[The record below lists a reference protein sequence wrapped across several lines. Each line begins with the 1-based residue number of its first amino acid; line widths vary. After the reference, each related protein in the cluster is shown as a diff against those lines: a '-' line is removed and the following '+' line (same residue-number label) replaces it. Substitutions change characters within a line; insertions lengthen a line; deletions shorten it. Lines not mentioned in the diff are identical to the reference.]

1 MPGDVRPWK
10 PKEWEQHIQRLLK
23 KRYAHPP
30 GSYQEVPDTV
40 KGDAGV
46 EGFAADGTAY
56 QCYSAQQWKDTEDL
70 LAKQKNKI
78 TVDIHKFITK
88 EATLVAIF
96 GDVKIGQWNLVV
108 PFWNNKDLI
117 KHANTKAAE
126 VKKKSLGHVGDKF
139 RISILTAEDF
149 AAEAQLLANINLY
162 QFDIAAPPVPPQEL
176 AAWMAGKNNLEMVAN
191 LSHKAAL
198 IGAGKSQQAKEK
210 FQARMVANYI
220 GGNIVLGRLE
230 QELPEIHG
238 KVVEYKVSREANLEE
253 ETFVTTKVPA
263 QFFEATLQQ
272 YRAELV
278 GIPGISSR
286 VAGILAH
293 EAVSDWLL
301 RCPMDFD

>member
-1 MPGDVRPWK
+1 MPGDPRPWN
-10 PKEWEQHIQRLLK
+10 PKQWEQHIQRLLK

-40 KGDAGV
+40 KGDGGV

-56 QCYSAQQWKDTEDL
+56 QCYAAQQWTSTADL
-70 LAKQKNKI
+70 LTKQRNKI
-78 TVDIHKFITK
+78 TVDIHKFVTK
-88 EATLVAIF
+88 EAELVALF
-96 GDVKIGQWNLVV
+96 GDVKIGLWNLVV
-108 PFWNNKDLI
+108 PYWNNKNLI

-126 VKKKSLGHVGDKF
+126 IKKKCLKHVADAF
-139 RISILTAEDF
+139 RISILTADDF
-149 AAEAQLLANINLY
+149 ALEVQLLANINLY
-162 QFDIAAPPVPPQEL
+162 QFDIAAPPVPPDEL

-198 IGAGKSQQAKEK
+198 IGAGKLQQAKER

-220 GGNIVLGRLE
+220 GGSIVLGRLE

-238 KVVEYKVSREANLEE
+238 KVIEYKVSREANLEA
-253 ETFVTTKVPA
+253 ETFATTKVPA
-263 QFFEATLQQ
+263 EFFEATLQQ
-272 YRAELV
+272 YRDELAC
-278 GIPGISSR
+278 IPGISPR